1 MLACANEPR
10 RPASVSP
17 AAEWAGGSDGGSW
30 IDCGQITKEPV
41 VAFRCTMWSE
51 AGDVVA
57 RGEFVH
63 ARFAGGKWVA
73 IGSLFTRLD
82 YSSYDGDVIHLSG
95 RRALIPD
102 GDIDHPFNAQH
113 GKRTT
118 YALDVR
124 VREIEY

>member
-1 MLACANEPR
+1 
-10 RPASVSP
+10 
-17 AAEWAGGSDGGSW
+17 
-30 IDCGQITKEPV
+30 
-41 VAFRCTMWSE
+41 MWSE